1 MKAKDKFTEASAG
14 KVFLPITHVIEGL
27 KGDIQKAADQ
37 KGIPILTINARA
49 SKLSQL
55 YPANNPNV
63 RTCRARHCFICP
75 CFEKPNMCLSQ
86 NIVYEL
92 ECLNCSGTYVGK
104 TSRPL
109 FRRLQGHKSILK
121 PNGRSV
127 LYDHL
132 TVAHHDIVNPNIECF
147 KVSILEQCFGTT
159 ELAIRESAFIDSR
172 KPMMNAR
179 QEAVGLLFA

>member
-1 MKAKDKFTEASAG
+1 
-14 KVFLPITHVIEGL
+14 
-27 KGDIQKAADQ
+27 
-37 KGIPILTINARA
+37 
-49 SKLSQL
+49 
-55 YPANNPNV
+55 
-63 RTCRARHCFICP
+63 
-75 CFEKPNMCLSQ
+75 MCLSQ

-92 ECLNCSGTYVGK
+92 ECVHCAGTYVGK

-121 PNGRSV
+121 PSGRSV

-132 TVAHHDIVNPNIECF
+132 TVAHHDIVNPSIECF
-147 KVSILEQCFGTT
+147 KVSILEHCFGTS
-159 ELAIRESAFIDSR
+159 ELAIREAACIDSR